1 MPLKSPILLTK
12 SNKIKIN
19 TIEQQDALFLL
30 FSSIYNFKQL
40 NQELQEQQII
50 QLMNLVKKANIF
62 KLSFQHNYTQLNR
75 IKEVLEKNVFK

>member
-1 MPLKSPILLTK
+1 MPLKSLILLTK
-12 SNKIKIN
+12 SNKIN

-40 NQELQEQQII
+40 NQELQQQQII
-50 QLMNLVKKANIF
+50 QLMNLVKKVDIF